1 MENPSTQETF
11 LAAYRV
17 PGFRARARIDSY
29 EDKHPAFVITLD
41 RRQKKRC
48 AAHVARSITA
58 FTTEG
63 GAARATSIAATAK
76 CIWTSSCAAW
86 PAKGVAA

>member
-1 MENPSTQETF
+1 MENEANQESL

-48 AAHVARSITA
+48 AACAARHITA
-58 FTTEG
+58 STIESG
-63 GAARATSIAATAK
+63 IARATSIAATTR

-86 PAKGVAA
+86 LAKGAAA